1 MVAGKLADEKQE
13 LPENK
18 NRDSLWK
25 ITADFFQ
32 IFCIAEQIFKH
43 TETYFNNIDDQLITK
58 AVLED
63 TGVLA
68 NFSMLK
74 SNVNYADKEVTKN
87 TLEDLIHL
95 CTKTTT
101 FSLVRSKMDAHKL
114 LIHYFRKTKPGHLNI
129 SQKIM

>member
-1 MVAGKLADEKQE
+1 MVAGKLADENQE

-25 ITADFFQ
+25 ITADVFQ

-43 TETYFNNIDDQLITK
+43 TETYFNNIDYQLITK

-87 TLEDLIHL
+87 TLEDLIF
-95 CTKTTT
+95 T
-101 FSLVRSKMDAHKL
+101 S
-114 LIHYFRKTKPGHLNI
+114 
-129 SQKIM
+129 